1 MDILNKY
8 SKEIKDY
15 CKANKI
21 KKLSLFGSY
30 LANTHKEESDI
41 DLLVEFDENANY
53 GLLDVARMEREL
65 SDLIGK
71 KIDLRTPN
79 ELSRYFRDMVVRE
92 AKVKYEG

>member
-15 CKANKI
+15 CKANMI

-30 LANTHKEESDI
+30 LTNTHKEESDI

-65 SDLIGK
+65 SEMFDK
-71 KIDLRTPN
+71 KVDLRTPN

>member
-1 MDILNKY
+1 M
-8 SKEIKDY
+8 
-15 CKANKI
+15 
-21 KKLSLFGSY
+21 
-30 LANTHKEESDI
+30 
-41 DLLVEFDENANY
+41 LVEFDENANY

>member
-1 MDILNKY
+1 M
-8 SKEIKDY
+8 
-15 CKANKI
+15 
-21 KKLSLFGSY
+21 FGSY

-53 GLLDVARMEREL
+53 GLLNVARMEREL

-79 ELSRYFRDMVVRE
+79 ELSRYFRDKVVRE